1 MAFNKIVFTLIIIIS
16 FAIVGSTVG
25 TALAKLFELRQGWL
39 WATGL
44 GVFMTGIGSALSNYL
59 LFR

>member
-1 MAFNKIVFTLIIIIS
+1 MTFNKIVFTLIIIIS

-25 TALAKLFELRQGWL
+25 TALAKLFELRWGWL
-39 WATGL
+39 SVGL
-44 GVFMTGIGSALSNYL
+44 GVFMTGIGSLLSNYL